1 MKIIDG
7 KIVLEITKCGWCDG
21 KGTSPARIKCPKCMG
36 TRRGPRG
43 GRNGCSC
50 LDGSAYSKTLTEVCG
65 RCDGAKTEMET
76 LTDYATPEMWQ
87 GMTFKVIRE
96 EKGRFGFNEEYLG
109 VGYVYTCGDY
119 GRAWGDHN
127 DSALIE
133 DVRKS
138 TGHQACKFAKNDGT
152 LADHIA
158 ILVTPNGYKVKA
170 VFADENPSDNS
181 RADRQVSQMFD
192 RSSYAR

>member
-7 KIVLEITKCGWCDG
+7 KIVLEIKQCGWCDG
-21 KGTSPARIKCPKCMG
+21 KGTSPARVRCPKCRG

-43 GRNGCSC
+43 GRGGCSC
-50 LDGSAYSKTLTEVCG
+50 LDGTAYSDTLRETCG
-65 RCDGAKTEMET
+65 RCNGAKTEMET
-76 LTDYATPEMWQ
+76 ITDYATPEMWQ

-109 VGYVYTCGDY
+109 VGYVYTCSDY
-119 GRAWGDHN
+119 GQAWKNTDE
-127 DSALIE
+127 SVIA

-138 TGHQACKFAKNDGT
+138 TGHQACKFAKDDGT

-170 VFADENPSDNS
+170 VYGGENPSDNS

-192 RSSYAR
+192 RSIWAR